1 MSGYIQVVCN
11 DCGAPVKGKNCKP
24 GCPYYTE
31 NPILR
36 KRLQSMSEPSSLY
49 VADSQY
55 VPGTFSRIINWQ
67 HKISML
73 MRNSNKHKS
82 WKLKDLVSTF
92 AETNQSAVE
101 EAIWQMIHSGVLE
114 LNVKENRDGNLEAF
128 IHVSEWA
135 SATPG
140 EKSSS

>member
-1 MSGYIQVVCN
+1 M
-11 DCGAPVKGKNCKP
+11 
-24 GCPYYTE
+24 
-31 NPILR
+31 
-36 KRLQSMSEPSSLY
+36 
-49 VADSQY
+49 
-55 VPGTFSRIINWQ
+55 
-67 HKISML
+67 
-73 MRNSNKHKS
+73 
-82 WKLKDLVSTF
+82 STF